1 MEVEPGG
8 VNVIPGRATF
18 TVDPRDI
25 DGDVYDRLETRIADE
40 ADRVCEQHREGLE
53 KETLQRL
60 PPVPCSGESRDAI
73 EAVCEQLGLDPFG
86 LPSGAGHDGM
96 QLSGLCPIGMIFDR
110 SRDGISHNLAE
121 WSSKEDC
128 AAGTEI
134 LYHAL
139 LRLAG

>member
-1 MEVEPGG
+1 MG
-8 VNVIPGRATF
+8 
-18 TVDPRDI
+18 
-25 DGDVYDRLETRIADE
+25 LET
-40 ADRVCEQHREGLE
+40 
-53 KETLQRL
+53 ETLQRL
-60 PPVPCSGESRDAI
+60 PPVPCFGAAREAI
-73 EAVCEQLGLDPFG
+73 EAACKGLGFQPFG